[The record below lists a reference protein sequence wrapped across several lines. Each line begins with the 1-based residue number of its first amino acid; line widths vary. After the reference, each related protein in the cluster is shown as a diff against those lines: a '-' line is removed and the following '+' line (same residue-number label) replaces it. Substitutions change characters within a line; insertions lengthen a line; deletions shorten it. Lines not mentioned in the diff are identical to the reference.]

1 MGEGEGK
8 IAGRCIE
15 APNLLRMSRPNRGT
29 GQEGMTRKEWEKWRP
44 SRQQVSTGVHG
55 GMEGVP
61 FMPMTEMEDGVV
73 GPE

>member
-1 MGEGEGK
+1 MGEGEEQ
-8 IAGRCIE
+8 IAGKCIE
-15 APNLLRMSRPNRGT
+15 APNLRRMSRPNRGM

-73 GPE
+73 GLE

>member
-1 MGEGEGK
+1 
-8 IAGRCIE
+8 
-15 APNLLRMSRPNRGT
+15 MSRPNRGT
-29 GQEGMTRKEWEKWRP
+29 GQEGMTRKEWEKWKP

-61 FMPMTEMEDGVV
+61 FMPMTETEDGVV